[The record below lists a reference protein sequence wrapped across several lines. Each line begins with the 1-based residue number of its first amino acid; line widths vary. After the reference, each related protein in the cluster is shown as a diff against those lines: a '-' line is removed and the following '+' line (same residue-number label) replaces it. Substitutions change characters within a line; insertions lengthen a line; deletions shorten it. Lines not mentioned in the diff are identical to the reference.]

1 MKYSIESELILIHEY
16 SKYNNKIYTI
26 NRSNQ
31 PTITIMTK
39 IIKDVFYYI
48 SNPDVFEAENK
59 KADAEANAY
68 HVFSNYS
75 YGYLSHV
82 DIVADAINWVQLYA
96 RRFFKFDHD
105 ISPALVLVWLKVCK
119 NSFIIEMIGDACTDY
134 YRYMEL
140 FDKDTYEGDIREDL
154 GEFLE
159 INNYFNTS
167 AEMRHIFDKA
177 V

>member
-1 MKYSIESELILIHEY
+1 
-16 SKYNNKIYTI
+16 
-26 NRSNQ
+26 
-31 PTITIMTK
+31 MTK

-59 KADAEANAY
+59 KADAEANEYLYGDSYNEFSWKDDNHSAF

>member
-1 MKYSIESELILIHEY
+1 
-16 SKYNNKIYTI
+16 
-26 NRSNQ
+26 
-31 PTITIMTK
+31 MTK
-39 IIKDVFYYI
+39 ITKDVFYYI
-48 SNPDVFEAENK
+48 KNPDVFEAENK
-59 KADAEANAY
+59 ESFDKVSEYLYGERYNPFSWKGDNHSAY

-154 GEFLE
+154 GDFLE
-159 INNYFNTS
+159 INNYFNTP

>member
-1 MKYSIESELILIHEY
+1 
-16 SKYNNKIYTI
+16 
-26 NRSNQ
+26 
-31 PTITIMTK
+31 MTK
-39 IIKDVFYYI
+39 ITKDVFYYI
-48 SNPDVFEAENK
+48 KNPDVFEAENK
-59 KADAEANAY
+59 ESFDKVSEYLYGERYNPFSWKGDNHSAY